1 MKTTPSVCFEALF
14 SQIWFL
20 SIFWDQG
27 LLLSSCMLGATKG
40 GNSGARFWR
49 KIFISHWKVPPPL
62 WTPLCFSQPYTR
74 LCVYQSAQAAEN
86 GSPPRPAR
94 WEELHFQELQLRSA
108 SDGVAGGTGKLCEM
122 EVAHHYWVSNGFQEG
137 CPCGKW
143 ITKVVRRSK
152 KRIRAKQGWLQH
164 YCLTDHRPK
173 PPILL
178 SPLAVIIL
186 TKTWELW
193 SMWNAGV
200 RPLPCLCIAGQ
211 VHCCPAFL
219 RFPPASTCVFPEY
232 LCYKRSKKPMS
243 FLSHLLPIP
252 YVWPP
257 WGKAGC
263 ERLCGS
269 LGAIQ
274 GRSTTHQSGG
284 SRSLIDCSLDNNRI
298 SGVTTPAPS
307 INKQVSQQILA
318 FAFLSASSV
327 QCHFSPIHLRRPIM
341 KCQSK
346 HSTTWRRAENQHL
359 PEPCSSAAYH
369 YTCAE

>member
-1 MKTTPSVCFEALF
+1 MRSRLAFIKLYARCYKRWQFRRKVLEKDFHFTL
-14 SQIWFL
+14 
-20 SIFWDQG
+20 
-27 LLLSSCMLGATKG
+27 KG
-40 GNSGARFWR
+40 PTS
-49 KIFISHWKVPPPL
+49 PL
-62 WTPLCFSQPYTR
+62 WTPLCLSQPYTR
-74 LCVYQSAQAAEN
+74 LCIYQSAQAAEN
-86 GSPPRPAR
+86 GGPPRPAR

-152 KRIRAKQGWLQH
+152 KRIRAKQGWLRH

-219 RFPPASTCVFPEY
+219 WFPPTSTCVFPEY

-243 FLSHLLPIP
+243 FLSHLLPIS

-298 SGVTTPAPS
+298 SGVTTPAPR

-346 HSTTWRRAENQHL
+346 HSMTWRRAENQHL

-369 YTCAE
+369 NTCAE